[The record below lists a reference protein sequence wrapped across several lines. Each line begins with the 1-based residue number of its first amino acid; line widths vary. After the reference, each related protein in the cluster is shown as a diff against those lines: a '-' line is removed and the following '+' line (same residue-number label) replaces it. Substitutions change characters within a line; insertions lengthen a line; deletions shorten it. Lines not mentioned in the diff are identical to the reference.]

1 LDFWPTIDFVKM
13 VSSSSSNVLTK
24 LGFASTLAAIT
35 GAVVVFYQWKAN
47 RAQRKAVELARR
59 LQEEQ
64 LRRER
69 MQLVL
74 YKAGL
79 AAAATFLAVYSSY
92 RIRNFFAS
100 LFQQPQVRRH

>member
-1 LDFWPTIDFVKM
+1 M

-79 AAAATFLAVYSSY
+79 AAAARFLAVYSSY
-92 RIRNFFAS
+92 RIRNLFAS